1 MNYQSIISNNF
12 INRITDFDSDK
23 LGLYFSFIIHFIIF
37 LFAIGIPNFFEPK
50 PINIP
55 NIIPIEIINVTDV
68 TSIPDPN
75 KNLSDKKTAT
85 NKVSNKKFNNSE
97 KKNIEKIDIKDKPII
112 QKQEEKKIDIFK
124 EDKLA
129 IEKIKEPVDLKKDK
143 PIKDFEKTESLPV
156 KEIKPK
162 IKPQMQNT
170 NSEIIAKSDVVIK
183 KKPKIQKKSDFDI
196 ASMLKDLRN
205 DSKSILQNKDEE
217 KIEKEKNISNEENNE
232 ENATLSISEIDF
244 LIQQLSSC
252 WTAPAGAVIKKG
264 MVVKIAAKIKQNG
277 EVLENTIR
285 IIDTNIAKNNSFYG
299 PITESAMRT
308 LLNPECIPLRLP
320 RDKYN
325 LWKNITI
332 TFDHSIMKVS

>member
-1 MNYQSIISNNF
+1 
-12 INRITDFDSDK
+12 
-23 LGLYFSFIIHFIIF
+23 
-37 LFAIGIPNFFEPK
+37 
-50 PINIP
+50 
-55 NIIPIEIINVTDV
+55 
-68 TSIPDPN
+68 
-75 KNLSDKKTAT
+75 
-85 NKVSNKKFNNSE
+85 
-97 KKNIEKIDIKDKPII
+97 
-112 QKQEEKKIDIFK
+112 
-124 EDKLA
+124 
-129 IEKIKEPVDLKKDK
+129 
-143 PIKDFEKTESLPV
+143 
-156 KEIKPK
+156 
-162 IKPQMQNT
+162 MQNT
-170 NSEIIAKSDVVIK
+170 NSEIIDKSDVVIK
-183 KKPKIQKKSDFDI
+183 TKPKIQKKSDFDI

>member
-1 MNYQSIISNNF
+1 
-12 INRITDFDSDK
+12 
-23 LGLYFSFIIHFIIF
+23 
-37 LFAIGIPNFFEPK
+37 
-50 PINIP
+50 
-55 NIIPIEIINVTDV
+55 
-68 TSIPDPN
+68 
-75 KNLSDKKTAT
+75 
-85 NKVSNKKFNNSE
+85 
-97 KKNIEKIDIKDKPII
+97 
-112 QKQEEKKIDIFK
+112 
-124 EDKLA
+124 
-129 IEKIKEPVDLKKDK
+129 
-143 PIKDFEKTESLPV
+143 
-156 KEIKPK
+156 
-162 IKPQMQNT
+162 
-170 NSEIIAKSDVVIK
+170 
-183 KKPKIQKKSDFDI
+183 
-196 ASMLKDLRN
+196 MLKDLRN
-205 DSKSILQNKDEE
+205 DSKSILKNKDEE

-308 LLNPECIPLRLP
+308 LLNPECIPLKLP
-320 RDKYN
+320 KDKYN